1 MKKIITGMKNYNF
14 NKEKAMDVVKQ
25 HESLVVVTTYN
36 ILYTND
42 IVCSNVIE
50 MMSELKK
57 STLYRNEVKMYAN
70 KVENERKKYESLI
83 NRLLADTSSFFA
95 DANDTFIADIQKHVD
110 VLYYAIK
117 NVFDKNSIENSSL
130 IARMELMRT
139 LCDFSCAQYK
149 QRIEDLIKVDSKFK
163 LFHIEYM
170 HLETMNK
177 YAFSMMRSLNIGK
190 TINLNTKE
198 VELAMDV
205 LARKLSNADIIA
217 NSIKTD

>member
-1 MKKIITGMKNYNF
+1 MKNYNF

-25 HESLVVVTTYN
+25 HENLVVVTTYN

-42 IVCSNVIE
+42 IVCSNIIE
-50 MMSELKK
+50 MMSELRK
-57 STLYRNEVKMYAN
+57 STLYKNEVKMYAN
-70 KVENERKKYESLI
+70 KVEKERKKYESLI
-83 NRLLADTSSFFA
+83 NRILADTCSFFA
-95 DANDTFIADIQKHVD
+95 DANDTFVSDIQKHVD

-117 NVFDKNSIENSSL
+117 NVFDKNNIENSAL
-130 IARMELMRT
+130 IAKMELART

-170 HLETMNK
+170 NLETINK
-177 YAFSMMRSLNIGK
+177 YAFIMMRSLNIGK
-190 TINLNTKE
+190 TIDLNTKE

-217 NSIKTD
+217 NSIKTE